1 MHVNHLQTQNTQ
13 QQLPVSLLISGKSG
27 FSRRSNMLILK
38 PIKQWNPEIHEINF
52 VEREVNRELKIYF
65 ASQLKIGMCHFLLIT
80 FEYFFKSNNVSF
92 NIYHSNIFM
101 TLILLNFRSPLTS
114 FSGKQNIF
122 SGNILFFSRTMTPIR
137 ICI

>member
-1 MHVNHLQTQNTQ
+1 MHINHLQTPNTQ

-38 PIKQWNPEIHEINF
+38 PIKQWNPEIPEINF
-52 VEREVNRELKIYF
+52 VEKEVNRKKKYLFPVSLKLVCYIV
-65 ASQLKIGMCHFLLIT
+65 LLIT
-80 FEYFFKSNNVSF
+80 LKYFFKSTNVSF

-122 SGNILFFSRTMTPIR
+122 MSVNTSFFSSAMTPIR
-137 ICI
+137 I